1 MSWKSTFGMMFKLPR
16 AFKWKFPR
24 QFNYAAFNTT
34 FTQQRLKDAFEKLYK
49 SGTQQRRGTYKFLGT
64 VTFTRALM
72 GLFGTAES
80 KDPVKEHIRAG
91 HIAIAREDFK
101 DAENSYHLALHAA
114 QQQFNERKIDKRQL
128 ITIRIYVFDALGNLA
143 LKTGD
148 LKKAEELYKRTL
160 KVAVQNELFSLT
172 DNATVEI
179 SMRLAAI
186 YAMTGRNEETHSGF
200 QFCIKTQEDKIR
212 ENPDESSYTYGL
224 LGMCLE
230 NYAKFLLNSKQYD
243 KALDYLQ
250 RAEEVVVKYLG
261 EEHPQRIV
269 ALNDIGSV
277 HILKNEYDKAEK
289 VFKRALAIGHACKD
303 ETLPVLYCNLG
314 ALYLRQS
321 KVDKALE
328 MCKTGEKLG
337 TEMGNPE
344 AVKRA
349 KFCIDK
355 CEED

>member
-1 MSWKSTFGMMFKLPR
+1 MMFKLPR
-16 AFKWKFPR
+16 TFKWKFPR
-24 QFNYAAFNTT
+24 QFNHAALNTT
-34 FTQQRLKDAFEKLYK
+34 FTQQRLKDAFEKVYK
-49 SGTQQRRGTYKFLGT
+49 SGTQQRKGTYKFLGT
-64 VTFTRALM
+64 VTFTRAFL
-72 GLFGTAES
+72 GFFGTADS
-80 KDPVKEHIRAG
+80 KDPVKEHIRLG
-91 HIAIAREDFK
+91 HIAVAREDFK
-101 DAENSYHLALHAA
+101 EAENCYHLALHAG
-114 QQQFNERKIDKRQL
+114 QQQFNEKKIDKRQL
-128 ITIRIYVFDALGNLA
+128 ITIRIYVFDSLGNLA
-143 LKTGD
+143 LKMGD

-160 KVAVQNELFSLT
+160 KVAVQNEFFTQT

-186 YAMTGRNEETHSGF
+186 YAMMGKEEETHTGF

-230 NYAKFLLNSKQYD
+230 NYAKFLLNTKQYD
-243 KALDYLQ
+243 KALEYLQ
-250 RAEEVVVKYLG
+250 RAEEVVVRYLG

-277 HILKNEYDKAEK
+277 HILKKDYDKAEK
-289 VFKRALAIGHACKD
+289 VFKKALAIGHACKD

-328 MCKTGEKLG
+328 MCKTGEKIG
-337 TEMGNPE
+337 TEMGHPE

-349 KFCIDK
+349 KFCIEK
-355 CEED
+355 CAEEE